1 MTCERTIVVVGAGPG
16 GHAAALEAARLGCAV
31 TLVEQGDLGGTCLN
45 WGCIPTK
52 LFLGATVALPELL
65 AQTRLKLLDPASWEN
80 LPQAFSL
87 PLLQE
92 RKRRL
97 LQGSRQAMEKQF
109 KEAGVR
115 LLKGRA
121 RLLAPD
127 KVQVKGEEEQ
137 ELTFDGLVLATGSHP
152 AFFPGMMPDGKSV
165 LSSYHLLE
173 LETPPESLIIVG
185 GGAIGL
191 EFGDFLSRFG
201 CRIEIVEA
209 LPQVAPTED
218 PEVGSA
224 LARMLKR
231 AGWKLHLGRK
241 VSAVTS
247 TEQGASLRFED
258 GEILEAEKALIA
270 VGRKANTSGMGLDA
284 AGVAIDGRGAVVTDN
299 RLRATDCICA
309 VGDCNGRI
317 QLAHA
322 AAHQG
327 RFAAHVLAGE
337 ETGAYAPAAVPA
349 CIYGSHEVMR
359 SGPSLEEL
367 QATGPVSASKA
378 MLAANPIAQAY
389 GATQGFV
396 KALWQEGQVRTIMAV
411 GHGVSSLSTSASLIV
426 SQGWTAKQ
434 AGDFVF
440 AHPSLDEA
448 LAACLVAPQSDV

>member
-1 MTCERTIVVVGAGPG
+1 MTCDRDIVVVGAGPG
-16 GHAAALEAARLGCAV
+16 GHAAALEAASLGCRV
-31 TLVEQGDLGGTCLN
+31 TLVEQGELGGTCLN

-52 LFLGATVALPELL
+52 LFLGATAALPELL
-65 AQTRLKLLDPASWEN
+65 AQTRLKLLDAASWQD

-109 KEAGVR
+109 KEADVR

-121 RLLAPD
+121 RFLAPD
-127 KVQVKGEEEQ
+127 RLQVTGDTEEE
-137 ELTFDGLVLATGSHP
+137 LAFDGLVLATGSHP
-152 AFFPGMMPDGKSV
+152 AFFPGMMPDGKAV

-201 CRIEIVEA
+201 CRIELVEA
-209 LPQVAPTED
+209 LPQIAPTED
-218 PEVGSA
+218 PEVGAA

-231 AGWKLHLGRK
+231 AGWNVHLGRK
-241 VSAVTS
+241 VAAVKTS
-247 TEQGASLRFED
+247 GQGVSLSFED
-258 GEILEAEKALIA
+258 GETLEAEKALIA
-270 VGRKANTSGMGLDA
+270 VGRKAHTSGMSLDA
-284 AGVAIDGRGAVVTDN
+284 ADVAVDGRGAVVTDE
-299 RLRATDCICA
+299 RLQATERICA

-337 ETGAYAPAAVPA
+337 ETGVYAPAAVPA

-359 SGPSLEEL
+359 SGPGIEEL
-367 QATGPVSASKA
+367 RKGGPVFSSKA

-389 GATQGFV
+389 GAAQGFV
-396 KALWQEGQVRTIMAV
+396 KALWQEGRVRTIMAV
-411 GHGVSSLSTSASLIV
+411 GHGVSSLSTAASLIV
-426 SQGWTAKQ
+426 SQGWTATQ
-434 AGDFVF
+434 ARDFVF

-448 LAACLVAPQSDV
+448 LAACLLESQTEI